1 MLQVRPSTV
10 NKKLL
15 DGFFFL
21 LFSFSWELEAKT
33 DLNSNRTSS
42 MFSHFNFS
50 FLPRLGGS
58 SFSPSG
64 TSKIQSRDSLLI
76 LEALCTEGWSSN
88 CVRMEGLGFN
98 ILWSFGSFTTLFSV
112 PLSMWNIS
120 RGSCCHGTKQ
130 DEVSPPVSKLDVYGC
145 IVKNYPF
152 WQLGVVYAELTHH
165 SSSSK
170 VERGSSGHSLC
181 VKTNVSFSSAGRAS
195 ELAVSFHS
203 LVSCSNEQPLHALPS
218 SWLALEGR
226 SIWSSINV
234 SFRIMRARE
243 EGN

>member
-1 MLQVRPSTV
+1 MDFSS
-10 NKKLL
+10 
-15 DGFFFL
+15 FFL
-21 LFSFSWELEAKT
+21 SFSWELETRT
-33 DLNSNRTSS
+33 DLNCNRTSS
-42 MFSHFNFS
+42 IFSHFNFS

-64 TSKIQSRDSLLI
+64 TSEIQSWDSLLI
-76 LEALCTEGWSSN
+76 LKAGRTERWSSN
-88 CVRMEGLGFN
+88 CVKMESLGSN
-98 ILWSFGSFTTLFSV
+98 IFWSFGSFSSLFSA
-112 PLSMWNIS
+112 PLSVWKIYS
-120 RGSCCHGTKQ
+120 GSCCHGTKQ
-130 DEVSPPVSKLDVYGC
+130 DEVSTPASKLDVYGR

-152 WQLGVVYAELTHH
+152 WKLGVVYSELTHH

-170 VERGSSGHSLC
+170 AKRGSSGHSLC
-181 VKTNVSFSSAGRAS
+181 VKTNVIFSSAGKAS
-195 ELAVSFHS
+195 ESALSFQS

-234 SFRIMRARE
+234 SFKIMRARE